1 MLHAREGVSQH
12 ACKVHALDR
21 DSLGPARRANARP
34 HGCSRRGLVLS
45 AFPAVW
51 LGIVLALTT
60 SVSWAVGNVLTQR
73 LGKLVGAPRAMV
85 WSMAAGGAMAAPL
98 ALFLDRR
105 SAPLTGSVALWL
117 CAAAVAGVVAYIG
130 LFFAFANEGLTMAA
144 PVVSSWSL
152 VAGLVSVVFFGEAIR
167 GRRLLGAVF
176 VLVGVVLVSLP
187 RRATKNVTPNDAQNA
202 VSTSRRALLAALA
215 SAVGF
220 GLMVPAMGR
229 IAPAMGAF
237 GATVGVYAVGIAL
250 ALGIGRVSGV
260 SLRAPPR
267 VGWTLVLATGAVETV
282 GFVAVAFARRFAP
295 MTLVAPAASLSS
307 MLTVLYAWVVLR
319 ERPRPVPALG
329 AGLACV
335 GVALMA
341 G

>member
-1 MLHAREGVSQH
+1 MHGT
-12 ACKVHALDR
+12 
-21 DSLGPARRANARP
+21 LGPARRANARLS
-34 HGCSRRGLVLS
+34 GCTRDLVLS
-45 AFPAVW
+45 SFPTVW
-51 LGIVLALTT
+51 LGILLALTT

-98 ALFLDRR
+98 ALFLDQR
-105 SAPLTGSVALWL
+105 SAPLTGSVVLWL

-130 LFFAFANEGLTMAA
+130 LFFAFANEGLTLAA

-167 GRRLLGAVF
+167 GRRLLGAAF

-187 RRATKNVTPNDAQNA
+187 RRAAPNAA
-202 VSTSRRALLAALA
+202 PHAASASRRALLAALA
-215 SAVGF
+215 SALGF

-229 IAPAMGAF
+229 IAPALGAF

-250 ALGIGRVSGV
+250 ALVIGRVSRV

-267 VGWTLVLATGAVETV
+267 VGWALVLATGAVETV

-307 MLTVLYAWVVLR
+307 MLTVLYAWLVLR

-335 GVALMA
+335 GVAIMA
-341 G
+341 A